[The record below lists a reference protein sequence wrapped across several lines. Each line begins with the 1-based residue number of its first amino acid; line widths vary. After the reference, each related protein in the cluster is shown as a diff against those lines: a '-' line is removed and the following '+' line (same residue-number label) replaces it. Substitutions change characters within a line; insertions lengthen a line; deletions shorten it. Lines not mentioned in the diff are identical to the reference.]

1 MYKLIWIMK
10 SVNKS
15 IVLIYYISVFVFYI
29 IIENNEMMMDS
40 VLLIIMICSMKI
52 FFLCFCYGVV
62 DWRFLFLNFCL

>member
-29 IIENNEMMMDS
+29 IIENNEMMM
-40 VLLIIMICSMKI
+40 
-52 FFLCFCYGVV
+52 G
-62 DWRFLFLNFCL
+62 